1 MQCYTSLQTMAL
13 PFPFII
19 VSDTLP
25 TMLFKKY
32 QLAINTD
39 NYIHMHTHIQTQKI
53 NYFNEFILG

>member
-1 MQCYTSLQTMAL
+1 MAL
-13 PFPFII
+13 PSPFII

-39 NYIHMHTHIQTQKI
+39 NYTHMHTHIHTQKI
-53 NYFNEFILG
+53 NYFNDLILG